1 MTHGASEQ
9 GDTVGPFTLRR
20 GGKDHR
26 SMQEPLSHEGLD
38 SPNFPSHKDTTHHP
52 NQPKGRKLCS
62 GGVEIEFWGHD
73 IGSKDGNEDQVGEE
87 WQSAGKFIEKLL
99 SFLKNHEHC
108 PLLN

>member
-1 MTHGASEQ
+1 MRDLNGAKISTLNLIILILIVTHGASEQ

-62 GGVEIEFWGHD
+62 GSVEIEFRGHD

-87 WQSAGKFIEKLL
+87 
-99 SFLKNHEHC
+99 
-108 PLLN
+108 